1 MEYHV
6 DDQKLEASTFL
17 SLVSQVWPGDYDL
30 QKTQAAL
37 HKTQNITAY
46 DGRTL
51 VGCLRLLT
59 DSCFFGTITELLVL
73 PEYQGQDPKQIE
85 KTAHLDFFPFHPLT
99 GGPACRCLFN
109 YRRKDLA
116 GQAAAVFLPME
127 NGLAEDGKF

>member
-59 DSCFFGTITELLVL
+59 DGCFFGTITELLVL
-73 PEYQGQDPKQIE
+73 PEYQHQGVCSQLLQLAKANTTTLLYFGAQPGLEPFYEKNGCQRSLTSFQINVE
-85 KTAHLDFFPFHPLT
+85 ASSS
-99 GGPACRCLFN
+99 
-109 YRRKDLA
+109 
-116 GQAAAVFLPME
+116 
-127 NGLAEDGKF
+127 AE